1 MMIWLSL
8 LALVMMVLVMSLAWA
23 VQKRTRNAG
32 WVDAFW
38 SAGTGVAGAVCALL
52 PVRGAPTLRVWLVA
66 LLALAWAG
74 RLAFYLVRR
83 TIGSA
88 REDVRYAR
96 FRQEWGAAFD
106 SRMFWFLMVQAAVGA
121 LLAICVML
129 AARNPVAQL
138 RWLDVAA
145 ALVLL
150 VAVGGETLAD
160 RQMHRFRVDPANR
173 GKVCAVG
180 LWGWSRHPNYF
191 FECVGWCAYPIF
203 AFDPS
208 FHWNWGL
215 AALAGPL
222 AMIWLL
228 TKVSGIP
235 PLEREMV
242 DSRPAAYR
250 AYQARVSAFIPRP
263 PKTTPGLEATR

>member
-1 MMIWLSL
+1 MMIWLPL
-8 LALVMMVLVMSLAWA
+8 LALLVMIGVMSAAWA

-38 SAGTGVAGAVCALL
+38 SAGTGGAGALCALL
-52 PVRGAPTLRVWLVA
+52 PVQGAPGIRAWLVA

-83 TIGSA
+83 TMGSA

-96 FRQEWGAAFD
+96 FRQEWGEDFD
-106 SRMFWFLMVQAAVGA
+106 ARMFWFLMVQAAVGA
-121 LLAICVML
+121 LLAVCVML
-129 AARNPVAQL
+129 AARNPVPPF
-138 RWLDVAA
+138 RWLDAVAV
-145 ALVLL
+145 LVL
-150 VAVGGETLAD
+150 VGAVVGETLSD
-160 RQMHRFRVDPANR
+160 RQMHRFRADPENR
-173 GKVCAVG
+173 GQVCAAG

-191 FECVGWCAYPIF
+191 FECLGWCAYPVF

-208 FHWNWGL
+208 LRWNWGL
-215 AALAGPL
+215 AALAGPA

-242 DSRPAAYR
+242 QSRPAAYR
-250 AYQARVSAFIPRP
+250 AYQARVSAFIPLP
-263 PKTTPGLEATR
+263 PKTTPDVEATR

>member
-8 LALVMMVLVMSLAWA
+8 LALAIMVLVMSLAWA

-38 SAGTGVAGAVCALL
+38 SAGTGAAGALCALL
-52 PVRGAPTLRVWLVA
+52 PVQGAPPIRAWLVA

-96 FRQEWGAAFD
+96 FRQEWGAAFNA
-106 SRMFWFLMVQAAVGA
+106 RMFWFLMVQAAVGA

-129 AARNPVAQL
+129 AARNPAHHL
-138 RWLDVAA
+138 RWLDAAA
-145 ALVLL
+145 ALVL
-150 VAVGGETLAD
+150 VAALAGETVSD
-160 RQMHRFRVDPANR
+160 RQMHSFRANPANR
-173 GKVCAVG
+173 GQVCAVG

-191 FECVGWCAYPIF
+191 FECLGWCAYPIF

-208 FHWNWGL
+208 FQWPWGL
-215 AALAGPL
+215 AALAGPV
-222 AMIWLL
+222 AMAWLL

-235 PLEREMV
+235 PLEREMLQ
-242 DSRPAAYR
+242 SRPAAYG
-250 AYQARVSAFIPRP
+250 AYQARVSAFIPLP
-263 PKTTPGLEATR
+263 PKTTPGLKATR